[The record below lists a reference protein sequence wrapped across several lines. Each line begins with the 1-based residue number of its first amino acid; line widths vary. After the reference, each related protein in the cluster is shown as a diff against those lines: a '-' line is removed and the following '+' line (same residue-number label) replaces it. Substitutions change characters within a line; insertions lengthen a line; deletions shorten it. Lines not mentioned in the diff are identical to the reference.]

1 METEQ
6 KYQECCSP
14 HADEHRRPCSK
25 DKELEHALE
34 EARANKSNAVPSN
47 VGHDVHASREEDKP
61 SVEVENETSILEY
74 EKEASELRASME
86 LLRAENIQLKK
97 DVQQGKNDQER
108 LMVKLAADAERLFTL
123 QDELDNAQAS
133 LANATQFGPKEY
145 LMQKAKA
152 EAQKRAQ
159 IQLVYSQCVKE
170 NDSLRHEIG
179 TLENLMARFQEEI
192 VSLSSEL
199 SQAQAEVARLSV
211 DASSAMSPA
220 DETTFQQQQEDAPSS
235 PQRALPTIS
244 PETPPRKRPS
254 KPSTPMATFRKAV
267 VITGEEKAERKG

>member
-1 METEQ
+1 
-6 KYQECCSP
+6 
-14 HADEHRRPCSK
+14 
-25 DKELEHALE
+25 
-34 EARANKSNAVPSN
+34 
-47 VGHDVHASREEDKP
+47 
-61 SVEVENETSILEY
+61 
-74 EKEASELRASME
+74 
-86 LLRAENIQLKK
+86 
-97 DVQQGKNDQER
+97 
-108 LMVKLAADAERLFTL
+108 
-123 QDELDNAQAS
+123 
-133 LANATQFGPKEY
+133 
-145 LMQKAKA
+145 MQKAKA

-220 DETTFQQQQEDAPSS
+220 DETTFQRQQEDAPSS
-235 PQRALPTIS
+235 PQRAVPNFS

-267 VITGEEKAERKG
+267 VMSPEKRKQRGKGKGRRGATRVATIE